1 MSEKVRIEMAN
12 LRVQGVRVHADD
24 VSDLTVAGVNF
35 FGPDNSL
42 DVVFP
47 EGTTQQDDQTFLL
60 PGGSCVAVVNGF
72 VTLAWRTW

>member
-1 MSEKVRIEMAN
+1 MAN

-24 VSDLTVAGVNF
+24 VSDLAVAGVNF

-47 EGTTQQDDQTFLL
+47 DGTEQQDEQHFTL
-60 PGGSCVAVVNGF
+60 PGGSLVRVEDHF
-72 VTLAWRTW
+72 VEFVFRTW